1 MSTEIEK
8 SLATVA
14 RGAGIIFFGTIIGN
28 LLGIVNQVL
37 MGRFLGP
44 GDYGLFNLGISV
56 MMIFCVLPHFGLGS
70 ALTQFIP
77 YNIKNN
83 RHDKVRAGIDFSL
96 KFCLIVGVLVSI
108 TLFILSGDIATKVFH
123 NTDLEVV
130 IKILCI
136 ALPFWA
142 FHNTSAGFI
151 QAFKKPEYHAY
162 IENIGMKVL
171 QLSVFLI
178 LILLG
183 YRLFGALIAYICAA
197 IFASIAYIYILYSKL
212 YPSLNI
218 PVFNPEQ
225 RKEHVDVEKE
235 LVSLSWPLFLAGFT
249 FLFMGYTDRILLG
262 IYMTSVDIGIYAAA
276 FAIAS
281 LMLFTFTSFSFNF
294 RPLMAEYFAIND
306 ISGMKKLYSSIT
318 KWIFLLT
325 FPAVIY
331 LVFYSR
337 DVIWLIYG
345 GSFTKGYLAL
355 IILSMGI
362 AMNGL
367 VGLTGGIL
375 IAIKKTKLN
384 LLTEIIG
391 AVSNVGLNIILI
403 PKFGIIGAAIGTSVS
418 ISLRSLSSLA
428 FVYKELKIH
437 PYTLDYIKII
447 IASILPLVLISFF
460 FKTYL
465 DTFWAFILVIPIFL
479 ILYFAFLVVTHCF
492 DEFDKS
498 IMKAILKKV
507 GIVK

>member
-8 SLATVA
+8 SLTTVA
-14 RGAGIIFFGTIIGN
+14 RGAGIIFFGMIIGN
-28 LLGIVNQVL
+28 LLGVVNQVL

-44 GDYGLFNLGISV
+44 GNYGLFNLGISV

-83 RHDKVRAGIDFSL
+83 RPDKVKAGIDFSL

-108 TLFILSGDIATKVFH
+108 ALFILSGEIATKVFH
-123 NTDLEVV
+123 DADLEVV
-130 IKILCI
+130 IKVLCI

-142 FHNTSAGFI
+142 FHNTSGSLM
-151 QAFKKPEYHAY
+151 QAFKKPEYHSY
-162 IENIGMKVL
+162 IENIGMKAL
-171 QLSVFLI
+171 QISIFVISI
-178 LILLG
+178 LFG
-183 YRLFGALIAYICAA
+183 YRLFGALFAYICAA
-197 IFASIAYIYILYSKL
+197 VFASVAYIYIVYSKL

-218 PVFNPEQ
+218 SIFNPEQ
-225 RKEHVDVEKE
+225 KKEHVEKE
-235 LVSLSWPLFLAGFT
+235 LFSLSWPLFLAGFT

-281 LMLFTFTSFSFNF
+281 LMLFVFTSFSFNF
-294 RPLMAEYFAIND
+294 RPIVAEYFAIND
-306 ISGMKKLYSSIT
+306 ISGMKKLYSSVT

-325 FPAVIY
+325 FPAIIY

-345 GSFTKGYLAL
+345 ESFTTGYLAL
-355 IILSMGI
+355 IVLSLGI

-367 VGLTGGIL
+367 TGLTGEIL

-384 LLTEIIG
+384 LLSEIIG

-418 ISLRSLSSLA
+418 ISLRNISSLA
-428 FVYKELKIH
+428 FVYNELKIQ
-437 PYTLDYIKII
+437 PYNIDYIKII
-447 IASILPLVLISFF
+447 IASIVPLVLVSFL

-465 DTFWAFILVIPIFL
+465 DIFWAFLIVIPLFL
-479 ILYFAFLVVTHCF
+479 ILYFAFLFVTHCF

-498 IMKAILKKV
+498 IIKAILKRVDILK
-507 GIVK
+507 

>member
-8 SLATVA
+8 SLTTVV
-14 RGAGIIFFGTIIGN
+14 RGAGIIFFGMIIGN
-28 LLGIVNQVL
+28 LLGLANQIL
-37 MGRFLGP
+37 LGRFLGP
-44 GDYGLFNLGISV
+44 GNYGLFNLGISV

-83 RHDKVRAGIDFSL
+83 RPDKVKAGIDFSL

-108 TLFILSGDIATKVFH
+108 ALFILSDAIATKVFH
-123 NTDLEVV
+123 TPELEVV
-130 IKILCI
+130 IKVLCI

-142 FHNTSAGFI
+142 FHNTSLGFI
-151 QAFKKPEYHAY
+151 QAFKKPEYQAY
-162 IENIGMKVL
+162 IENISMKAL
-171 QLSVFLI
+171 QISIFVISIFF
-178 LILLG
+178 G
-183 YRLFGALIAYICAA
+183 YRLLGALFAYICAA
-197 IFASIAYIYILYSKL
+197 IFASGAYIYILYSKL

-218 PVFNPEQ
+218 SILNPEQ
-225 RKEHVDVEKE
+225 KKESVEKE

-262 IYMTSVDIGIYAAA
+262 IYMTPVDIGIYAAA

-281 LMLFTFTSFSFNF
+281 LMLFVFSSFSFNF
-294 RPLMAEYFAIND
+294 RPLMAEYFAVND
-306 ISGMKKLYSSIT
+306 ISGMKKVYSSVT
-318 KWIFLLT
+318 KWVFLLT
-325 FPAVIY
+325 FPAIIY
-331 LVFYSR
+331 LIFYSR

-345 GSFTKGYLAL
+345 EPFTKGSLAL
-355 IILSMGI
+355 IVLSMGI

-367 VGLTGGIL
+367 TGLTGEIL

-384 LLTEIIG
+384 LLSEIIG
-391 AVSNVGLNIILI
+391 AVSNVGLNILLI

-418 ISLRSLSSLA
+418 ISLKNLSSLT

-437 PYTLDYIKII
+437 PYTLDYVKII
-447 IASILPLVLISFF
+447 IVSILSLVLISFF

-465 DTFWAFILVIPIFL
+465 DIFWAFIIVIPLFL
-479 ILYFAFLVVTHCF
+479 ILYFVFLLVTHCF

-498 IMKAILKKV
+498 IMKAILKRVCVLK
-507 GIVK
+507 